1 MAGLAERTVLCLG
14 TSTVVQ
20 HLLEFMCPLSHPPS
34 GTYLKQPRNMNAPF
48 FLETSSL
55 VPCRDSR
62 PDLPLFSCHVVK
74 PSSPLEQTRQDIKG
88 LPTSLSSPH
97 TSSSLSPPFKSSAVH
112 LIISTPEPLVLEMFC
127 LGGPGINL
135 PSPEMDTAFLMD
147 TAWGSDVVQSSQQ
160 NYATLLGSEVLKSM
174 T

>member
-127 LGGPGINL
+127 LGPWNQPAITRDGHC
-135 PSPEMDTAFLMD
+135 FLD
-147 TAWGSDVVQSSQQ
+147 GHC
-160 NYATLLGSEVLKSM
+160 LGL
-174 T
+174 